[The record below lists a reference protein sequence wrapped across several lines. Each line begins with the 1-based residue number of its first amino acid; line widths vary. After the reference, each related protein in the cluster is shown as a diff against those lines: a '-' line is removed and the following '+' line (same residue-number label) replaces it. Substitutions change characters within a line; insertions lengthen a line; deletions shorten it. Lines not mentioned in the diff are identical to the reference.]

1 MRSLFD
7 AVSEKSS
14 KLITQSYSTSFTMG
28 IRLLDKKY
36 HQPIYNLYGFVR
48 FADEIVDTF
57 LEQNQRLL
65 LDEFKTATHQAIERK
80 ISLNPILNAFQ
91 KTVNTYNIEAE
102 LYDTFLDS
110 MYMDLDPQQY
120 DRATYEKYIL
130 GSADVVG
137 LMCLRVFCTGD
148 EQQYQHLKPFAMK
161 LGSAFQKVNFLRD
174 VKNDTS
180 DLGRIYFPDVQNE
193 GFGDKQKIAIE
204 KDIES
209 DFKEALKGIKQLPNG
224 AKLGVY
230 AAYVFYQALF
240 KKMQGVSFDRLLQE
254 RVRIPDFLKLLLVA
268 RSYVQYRLGLV

>member
-14 KLITQSYSTSFTMG
+14 KLTTQSYSTSFTMG

-57 LEQNQRLL
+57 SDQDQRLL
-65 LDEFKTATHQAIERK
+65 LDEFKAATHLAIKRN

-91 KTVNTYNIEAE
+91 KTVNAYKIEAE
-102 LYDTFLDS
+102 LYDTFLAS
-110 MYMDLDPQQY
+110 MYMDLDPQEY

-137 LMCLRVFCTGD
+137 LMCLRVFCEGNESQY
-148 EQQYQHLKPFAMK
+148 EQLKPYAMK

-180 DLGRIYFPDVQNE
+180 NLGRIYFPDVQNE
-193 GFGDKQKIAIE
+193 GFGKEQKAAIE
-204 KDIES
+204 KDIEN
-209 DFKEALKGIKQLPNG
+209 DFKEALKGIQQLPAG
-224 AKLGVY
+224 AQLGVY
-230 AAYVFYQALF
+230 AAYTFYRALF
-240 KKMQGVSFDRLLQE
+240 KKLQATSFEHLLKE
-254 RVRIPDFLKLLLVA
+254 RVRIPDFLKLLLVM
-268 RSYVQYRLGLV
+268 RSYVQCRLGMV

>member
-7 AVSEKSS
+7 EVSDKAS
-14 KLITQSYSTSFTMG
+14 KLTTQSYSTSFTMG

-57 LEQNQRLL
+57 SDQDQRLL
-65 LDEFKTATHQAIERK
+65 LDEFKTATHLAIKRK

-91 KTVNTYNIEAE
+91 KTVNKYNIEAE
-102 LYDTFLDS
+102 LYDTFLAS
-110 MYMDLDPQQY
+110 MYMDLEPQQY

-137 LMCLRVFCTGD
+137 LMCLRIFCEGN
-148 EQQYQHLKPFAMK
+148 ESQYKQLKPFAMK

-180 DLGRIYFPDVQNE
+180 DLGRIYFPNVQNE
-193 GFGDKQKIAIE
+193 GFGAEQKVAIE
-204 KDIES
+204 QDIEN
-209 DFKEALKGIKQLPNG
+209 DFKEALKGIKQLPKG
-224 AKLGVY
+224 AQLGVY
-230 AAYVFYQALF
+230 AAYTFYRALF
-240 KKMQGVSFDRLLQE
+240 KKMRGTSFDRLLQE
-254 RVRIPDFLKLLLVA
+254 RVRIPDFLKLWLVA
-268 RSYVQYRLGLV
+268 RSYVQCRLGLV

>member
-14 KLITQSYSTSFTMG
+14 KLTTQSYSTSFTMG

-36 HQPIYNLYGFVR
+36 HQSIYNLYGFVR

-57 LEQNQRLL
+57 SDQNQRLL

-91 KTVNTYNIEAE
+91 KTVNTYKIEAE
-102 LYDTFLDS
+102 LYDTFLAS
-110 MYMDLDPQQY
+110 MYMDLEPQQY

-137 LMCLRVFCTGD
+137 LMCLRVFCEGD
-148 EQQYQHLKPFAMK
+148 EQQYQQLKPFAMK

-174 VKNDTS
+174 IKNDTS
-180 DLGRIYFPDVQNE
+180 DLGRIYFPNVQHE
-193 GFGDKQKIAIE
+193 GFGNKQKAAIE
-204 KDIES
+204 KDIEN
-209 DFKEALKGIKQLPNG
+209 DFKEALTGIQQLPKG

-230 AAYVFYQALF
+230 AAYTFYQALF
-240 KKMQGVSFDRLLQE
+240 KKMKSTSFEHLLKE

>member
-1 MRSLFD
+1 MRNLFD

-14 KLITQSYSTSFTMG
+14 KLTTQSYSTSFTMG

-57 LEQNQRLL
+57 SDQDQRLL
-65 LDEFKTATHQAIERK
+65 LDEFKTATHQAIKRK

-110 MYMDLDPQQY
+110 MYMDLEPQQY
-120 DRATYEKYIL
+120 DRSTYEKYIL

-137 LMCLRVFCTGD
+137 LMCLRVFCEGNNS
-148 EQQYQHLKPFAMK
+148 QYRQLKPYAMK

-174 VKNDTS
+174 VKNDTAN
-180 DLGRIYFPDVQNE
+180 LGRIYFPDVQNE
-193 GFGDKQKIAIE
+193 GFGSEQKAAIE

-209 DFKEALKGIKQLPNG
+209 DFKEALKGIQQLPKG

-230 AAYVFYQALF
+230 AAYTFYRALF
-240 KKMQGVSFDRLLQE
+240 KKMRSTSFEHLLKE

-268 RSYVQYRLGLV
+268 KSYVQCRLGLV

>member
-14 KLITQSYSTSFTMG
+14 KLTTQSYSTSFTMG

-57 LEQNQRLL
+57 SDQDQRLL
-65 LDEFKTATHQAIERK
+65 LDEFKTATHLAIERN

-102 LYDTFLDS
+102 LYDTFLAS
-110 MYMDLDPQQY
+110 MYMDLEPQQY

-137 LMCLRVFCTGD
+137 LMCLRVFCEGN
-148 EQQYQHLKPFAMK
+148 ESQYQQLKPFAMK

-180 DLGRIYFPDVQNE
+180 DLGRIYFPDVQNN
-193 GFGDKQKIAIE
+193 GFGNEQKAAIE

-209 DFKEALKGIKQLPNG
+209 DFKEALKGIQQLPKG

-230 AAYVFYQALF
+230 AAYTFYRALF
-240 KKMQGVSFDRLLQE
+240 KKMKATSFDHLLKE

-268 RSYVQYRLGLV
+268 RSYVQCRLGLV